1 MPSDHP
7 ESASHPDFA
16 SHFDLAALRS
26 DMSESRAAVRAVLET
41 FAPWLADTRAQ
52 LQAAIEA
59 ADIEQLARVA
69 HRLRGALSQ
78 LRAAQAVAQVKKIET
93 HCKAHPDICIARDHP
108 LLAELDAELEALA
121 GEVAALL
128 EVLRR

>member
-7 ESASHPDFA
+7 ESAPHPDFA

-41 FAPWLADTRAQ
+41 FAPWLADTREQ
-52 LQAAIEA
+52 LQAAIAGTE
-59 ADIEQLARVA
+59 IEQLARVA

-78 LRAAQAVAQVKKIET
+78 LRAAPAVALVKKIEAYG
-93 HCKAHPDICIARDHP
+93 KAHPDVCIARDHP
-108 LLAELDAELEALA
+108 LLAELDAELDALA
-121 GEVAALL
+121 GEVTAHL
-128 EVLRR
+128 EALRR